1 MLSVRYWLIEL
12 PSRITEVACVWYR
25 LYFVFLL
32 LLAALTVPA
41 LLLAMVVLWF
51 GFGVRWGW

>member
-1 MLSVRYWLIEL
+1 VRYWLIEL
-12 PSRITEVACVWYR
+12 PSRITEVAYVWYR